1 MHQNGAPRIAHEAVI
16 QEIILSHADERRCKR
31 NFPRK
36 LRGWSWTYYAVEL
49 QGIGN
54 EDPYIALLSSL
65 APIELMASIALI
77 PSHSPP
83 ILPLF
88 FSSAHNL
95 QLLISP
101 ITPIPFSSSCNF
113 QPLGL
118 LWYYRPP
125 SIFITIQKVRGDKEE
140 RRGREWK
147 LEGEEGSWK
156 L

>member
-1 MHQNGAPRIAHEAVI
+1 MVRPRIAHATAI
-16 QEIILSHADERRCKR
+16 QELILSHADEGRCKR
-31 NFPRK
+31 NFPWK

-77 PSHSPP
+77 PSHSLQSCPS
-83 ILPLF
+83 
-88 FSSAHNL
+88 FSPSLHNL
-95 QLLISP
+95 HLLISP
-101 ITPIPFSSSCNF
+101 ITPIPFSPSYNF

-125 SIFITIQKVRGDKEE
+125 SIFITIQKVRG
-140 RRGREWK
+140 R
-147 LEGEEGSWK
+147 
-156 L
+156 

>member
-1 MHQNGAPRIAHEAVI
+1 MVRSMRTRIAHAAVI

-36 LRGWSWTYYAVEL
+36 LRGWSWTYCAVEL

-54 EDPYIALLSSL
+54 EDPYIVLVSSL
-65 APIELMASIALI
+65 ASIELMASIALI
-77 PSHSPP
+77 PSHSLQSCPS
-83 ILPLF
+83 
-88 FSSAHNL
+88 FSPSPYNL

-125 SIFITIQKVRGDKEE
+125 SIFITIQKVRG
-140 RRGREWK
+140 R
-147 LEGEEGSWK
+147 
-156 L
+156 